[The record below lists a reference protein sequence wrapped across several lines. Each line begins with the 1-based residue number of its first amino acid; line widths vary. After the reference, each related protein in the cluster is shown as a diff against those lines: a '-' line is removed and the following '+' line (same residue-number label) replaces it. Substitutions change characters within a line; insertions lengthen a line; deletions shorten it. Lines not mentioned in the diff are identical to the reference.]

1 MTGTVLITGATGHI
15 GQYLLA
21 GKPFGVGVFALGGRH
36 LPTGVPG
43 THLDIADAQALR
55 ELLDRVSP
63 SGIIHA
69 AAMATAE
76 ECEQDR
82 TRAEAVNVG
91 STRTIVDWA
100 SAHAARVYYTSTDL
114 VFDGKQGPYAVEA
127 QPAPLSF
134 YGETKYRGE
143 VLVRELGEHGCVVR
157 CAINYG
163 WGPAHNPHYAEHLFH
178 ALHAGQ
184 VQNLFTDQYRSFI
197 HTADTAEGIWRLVQ
211 NEQAGVWHLGGP
223 EVISR
228 YEFARM
234 VAQRLGIPQP
244 ERLLRATRMCD
255 LKDFIP
261 RPGNCGFVVAPLPP
275 DGFVPVETAVGI
287 PRWLAEKDS

>member
-1 MTGTVLITGATGHI
+1 MTGTVLITGASGHI

-21 GKPFGVGVFALGGRH
+21 GKPFGVEVFAVGGRH
-36 LPTGVPG
+36 LPVGANG
-43 THLDIADAQALR
+43 AHLDIADARTLR
-55 ELLDRVSP
+55 ELLDRVKP
-63 SGIIHA
+63 SAIIHA

-76 ECEQDR
+76 ECERDKA
-82 TRAEAVNVG
+82 RAEAVNVG

-100 SAHAARVYYTSTDL
+100 ADNGARVCYTSTDL
-114 VFDGKQGPYAVEA
+114 VFDGKQGPYAAEA

-143 VLVRELGEHGCVVR
+143 LLIRELGEHGCVVR

-163 WGPAHNPHYAEHLFH
+163 WGPAHNPHYAESLYH

-184 VQNLFTDQYRSFI
+184 VQNLFTDQFRSFI

-211 NEQAGVWHLGGP
+211 NEQAGIWHLGCP

-234 VAQRLGIPQP
+234 VAQRTGIAQP
-244 ERLLRATRMCD
+244 ERLLHMMRMRD

-261 RPGNCGFVVAPLPP
+261 RPENCGFIVAPLPP
-275 DGFVPVETAVGI
+275 DGFEPVEPAVGI
-287 PRWLAEKDS
+287 PRWLAERNG